1 MNFVPGVC
9 PYVTLTTSKGN
20 AFIQNLQPATV
31 IFLKDIF
38 FMHVKKKGWITE
50 IKMSRRHVLLN
61 TLHEILTF
69 LKPKQSL

>member
-38 FMHVKKKGWITE
+38 FMHVKKKVGLQ
-50 IKMSRRHVLLN
+50 K
-61 TLHEILTF
+61 
-69 LKPKQSL
+69 